1 MLISVSDIL
10 PFMDCRYKGATRLSL
25 KRWTPPSSRMQLGTV
40 LHKHCDDLL
49 KTGKINHDYSWIDPI
64 LLPEAEPLLAEA
76 DLHLCPPPF
85 QVLASEIPFKLEIG
99 NDLHLVGR
107 LDAVAKLNEKIYSV
121 QWKTVGKGVSIGPF
135 LEKVRMSPHE
145 ITYRTML
152 RQDPR
157 FKECSGTLL
166 GVFRTYLT
174 KQQKENNVPRFEFF
188 ELEATEEE
196 DCEAFEFDIAQSGR
210 ELISTINHGPRI
222 RNWTA
227 CQSIYGTCPLYQH
240 CHFGGSPEDTLTVPL
255 EDRYQDVSALPALR
269 LDNDSQ

>member
-1 MLISVSDIL
+1 MFISVSDIL
-10 PFMDCRYKGATRLSL
+10 PYLDCQYKGATRLAS
-25 KRWTPPSSRMQLGTV
+25 RSWTPPSSRMQLGTI

-49 KTGKINHDYSWIDPI
+49 KTGRINHDHSWIDPI

-85 QVLASEIPFKLEIG
+85 KVLGSEIPLISEIG
-99 NDLHLVGR
+99 NNLHLVGR
-107 LDAVAKLNEKIYSV
+107 LDAIARFNDRIYSV

-145 ITYRTML
+145 ISYRHML
-152 RQDPR
+152 RQDNR
-157 FKECSGTLL
+157 FKDCAGTLL

-174 KQQKENNVPRFEFF
+174 KQQKEDNVPRFEIF

-196 DCEAFEFDIAQSGR
+196 DSQAFEADIATTGR
-210 ELISTINHGPRI
+210 QLARSIDDGPRV

-240 CHFGGSPEDTLTVPL
+240 CHSGSDVKDCLTVPL
-255 EDRYQDVSALPALR
+255 ENRYSDVESLLLGRHAQSPE
-269 LDNDSQ
+269 